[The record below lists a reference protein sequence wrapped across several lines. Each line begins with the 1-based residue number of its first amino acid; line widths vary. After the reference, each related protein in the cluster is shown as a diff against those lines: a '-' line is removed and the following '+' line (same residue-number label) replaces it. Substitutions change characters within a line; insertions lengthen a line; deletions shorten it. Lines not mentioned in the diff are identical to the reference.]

1 MSQKQQTMKTIIA
14 EKPSVAKEIAHIVGA
29 DKREEGYMQGNGYF
43 VTWAFG
49 HLVQPAMPETYG
61 MKGFH
66 AENLPV
72 IPDPFVLVP
81 RQVKTENGYK
91 PDAGVLAQIKII
103 GKLFDSSERI
113 IVATDAGRE
122 GELIFRYL
130 YAYLGCQKP
139 FDRLWISSLTDTAIR
154 EGLLNLR
161 DGKGYDNLYHAAK
174 ARSEADW
181 LVGINGTRA
190 MTAFNSSDGGFF
202 LTTVGRVQTPTL
214 AIVVRREN
222 EIRAFRPRDYWE
234 VKAQFAVPSGSYEGR
249 WFDPK
254 FKKNPNDNA
263 LRAERLFD
271 EQAAKDVVERVKG
284 KAAVVT
290 ETSKRTTQLSPQLF
304 DLTSLQR
311 EANNKF
317 GFSAKTTLA
326 IAQAL
331 YEKHKLLTY
340 PRTDSRALPEDYLG
354 TVQETLRL
362 LSGTQAYQP
371 YAEEILQKNWVKPN
385 RRIFDNAKISD
396 HFAIIPTLQTVKTG
410 LSEAELKVY
419 DLVVRRF
426 MAVFYPAAQFDVTT
440 RISKVDGDH
449 FKTEGKVL
457 IEPGWMVVYG
467 REATQDAAL
476 VPLKGA
482 DSADVIDAKL
492 EKQQTR
498 PPVRYNEATLLS
510 AMEGAGKLVED
521 EELREAM
528 AEKGLGTPATRAAI
542 IENLIE
548 QKYIQRDGRDLRA
561 TAKAQQLLSLIE
573 GLNIKALSDPA
584 LTGEWEY
591 KLAQIA
597 KGNLP
602 RESFM
607 HEIRDMTNMIVAA
620 AKNYEGNTVPLEN
633 PQHFKTPCPKCGGEV
648 VENYRRYA
656 CTTPGCDFSLT
667 KHPAGRMF
675 EPEEVE
681 ELLATRHVGPLS
693 GFISKMGRPFE
704 AELKLTDDYKLE
716 FDFGDKPEEAEQPVD
731 PATFEEIGVCPKC
744 GGRVLVS
751 PNAYVCEHTM
761 GDKKCDFRISR
772 TILQQEVNPEQ
783 VRLILTQGKS
793 GLMTDF
799 VSARTKRKFK
809 AFLVWDAK
817 SKKLGFEFPPREEGT
832 KSATSKTTPRK
843 KVS

>member
-1 MSQKQQTMKTIIA
+1 M
-14 EKPSVAKEIAHIVGA
+14 
-29 DKREEGYMQGNGYF
+29 
-43 VTWAFG
+43 
-49 HLVQPAMPETYG
+49 
-61 MKGFH
+61 
-66 AENLPV
+66 
-72 IPDPFVLVP
+72 
-81 RQVKTENGYK
+81 
-91 PDAGVLAQIKII
+91 
-103 GKLFDSSERI
+103 
-113 IVATDAGRE
+113 
-122 GELIFRYL
+122 
-130 YAYLGCQKP
+130 
-139 FDRLWISSLTDTAIR
+139 
-154 EGLLNLR
+154 
-161 DGKGYDNLYHAAK
+161 
-174 ARSEADW
+174 
-181 LVGINGTRA
+181 
-190 MTAFNSSDGGFF
+190 
-202 LTTVGRVQTPTL
+202 
-214 AIVVRREN
+214 
-222 EIRAFRPRDYWE
+222 
-234 VKAQFAVPSGSYEGR
+234 
-249 WFDPK
+249 
-254 FKKNPNDNA
+254 
-263 LRAERLFD
+263 
-271 EQAAKDVVERVKG
+271 
-284 KAAVVT
+284 
-290 ETSKRTTQLSPQLF
+290 
-304 DLTSLQR
+304 
-311 EANNKF
+311 
-317 GFSAKTTLA
+317 
-326 IAQAL
+326 
-331 YEKHKLLTY
+331 
-340 PRTDSRALPEDYLG
+340 
-354 TVQETLRL
+354 
-362 LSGTQAYQP
+362 
-371 YAEEILQKNWVKPN
+371 QKNWVKPN

-731 PATFEEIGVCPKC
+731 PATLEEIGVCPKC